1 MLRGLHGCVSDRSA
15 TYSRANDYLTGIA
28 KKWLEALKGDVFY
41 PETFSYMMKA
51 FQSLLGATLS
61 TESLRS
67 LALYITFAVHRPKRN
82 EPRPLRSTKSL
93 RKPRQ
98 VLYRPTR
105 SSTISFTS
113 SGPTQDGNGIPR
125 TMTRLEI
132 GIKILG
138 MYTDLLCGK
147 DTTNT
152 KKFARTVT
160 NKVLW
165 TSSNRDGWVLKNT
178 VAPPSLSRR

>member
-1 MLRGLHGCVSDRSA
+1 MSEASIVISILRGLHGCVSNRSA
-15 TYSRANDYLTGIA
+15 TYSRANDCLTGIA

-41 PETFSYMMKA
+41 PETFSYMITA

-67 LALYITFAVHRPKRN
+67 LALYITFAVHRPKQN
-82 EPRPLRSTKSL
+82 ESRPLRSTKSL
-93 RKPRQ
+93 KKPQQ
-98 VLYRPTR
+98 VLYRPAR
-105 SSTISFTS
+105 SSTTSFTS
-113 SGPTQDGNGIPR
+113 SGPIQYGNEIPR
-125 TMTRLEI
+125 RMTRLEI

-147 DTTNT
+147 DVTNI

-160 NKVLW
+160 NKVLS
-165 TSSNRDGWVLKNT
+165 TSSTCDR
-178 VAPPSLSRR
+178 